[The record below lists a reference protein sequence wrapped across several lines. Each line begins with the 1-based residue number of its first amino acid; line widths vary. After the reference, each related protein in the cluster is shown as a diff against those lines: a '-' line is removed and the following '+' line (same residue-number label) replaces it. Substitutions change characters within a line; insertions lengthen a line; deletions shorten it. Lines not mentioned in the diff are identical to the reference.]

1 MLQIHTKPLTNS
13 KENQAS
19 DNNKRKSQVF
29 PVNFDLKRE
38 VKRKGRG
45 ERRAKNIVSKNL
57 DMSFGPKRE
66 ATVTR

>member
-38 VKRKGRG
+38 VKEEG
-45 ERRAKNIVSKNL
+45 ERRKE
-57 DMSFGPKRE
+57 G
-66 ATVTR
+66 